1 MPKTNV
7 CGGKKKKK
15 GKNGIFENKLNSKL
29 ILADEEQYYAIV
41 QKILGNGRFLLNCF
55 LLDKNNV
62 IFLKEMIG
70 NVCGKLR
77 RKVWIHTEDLVI
89 ISLREFS
96 KSDREKCDII
106 HKYTDHEARRIKKL
120 GLIPLANG
128 GKNNEEVNFE
138 IDDENENENK
148 KKKEKDNEKQKD
160 PNEPYLVIDMPTY
173 SSEEEE
179 EEIDDI

>member
-7 CGGKKKKK
+7 KGGKKKKK

-29 ILADEEQYYAIV
+29 VTAEEDQYYAKVI
-41 QKILGNGRFLLNCF
+41 KILGNGRFSLNCY
-55 LLDKNNV
+55 LLDKDNQMY
-62 IFLKEMIG
+62 LKEMIG

-89 ISLREFS
+89 ITLREFS

-106 HKYTDHEARRIKKL
+106 HKYTDNEAKRILKL

-128 GKNNEEVNFE
+128 NNSNEEVNFE
-138 IDDENENENK
+138 IEEDVEEEDQDENEN
-148 KKKEKDNEKQKD
+148 KQSKSRD
-160 PNEPYLVIDMPTY
+160 EPYLVIDMPSY
-173 SSEEEE
+173 SSED
-179 EEIDDI
+179 EIEDI